1 MSATRAFARK
11 EIREVLHTWR
21 LWVLPGLML
30 FLGIT
35 APVMAALL
43 PKLAEYAAGK
53 TPGTVIKIASPTAI
67 DAYIQFLANL
77 QQMGSLAVAIIGG
90 GIIAAEVR
98 GGSAALTL
106 AKPLARGSYVLTK
119 AAVLGLLTLAATTLG
134 GVVCIAVTAAVF
146 GIGPAGHFVA
156 AVGCWLLLATVFV
169 ALATLLSA
177 TLRSQMAAAVC
188 GAAAVIGL
196 GVLSQIG
203 VVGEYTP
210 AGLWTASSALLTG
223 TSAPLLVPI
232 VTAAGVAVAL
242 LAAAVQVFRRREI

>member
-21 LWVLPGLML
+21 LWVLPGLMV

-43 PKLAEYAAGK
+43 PKLAQYAAGQ
-53 TPGTVIKIASPTAI
+53 TPGTVIKVASPTAI
-67 DAYIQFLANL
+67 ESYVQFLGNL
-77 QQMGSLAVAIIGG
+77 QQMGLLAIAIIGG

-98 GGSAALTL
+98 SGSAALTI
-106 AKPLARGSYVLTK
+106 AKPLSRTGYVLTK
-119 AAVLGLLTLAATTLG
+119 AAVLGLLTLAATAVGAVL
-134 GVVCIAVTAAVF
+134 CIAVTAAVF
-146 GIGPAGHFVA
+146 GIGPAGRFLA
-156 AVGCWLLLATVFV
+156 AVGCWLVLAALFA

-177 TLRSQMAAAVC
+177 ALRSQMAAAVC

-203 VVGEYTP
+203 VVGRFTP
-210 AGLWTASSALLTG
+210 AGLWAASSALVAGKPATLFVPILTAVG
-223 TSAPLLVPI
+223 VTIALLV
-232 VTAAGVAVAL
+232 G
-242 LAAAVQVFRRREI
+242 AVQVFRRREI